1 MASEETPKGRGRPK
15 KQDGVQP
22 VKLIE
27 MEGAPGDSETVW
39 IDEKGIRIQEIE
51 LDPTKPTVHL
61 SQLRNTLLRERDG
74 YVYKVLPEGKVRI
87 EIPQT
92 KWCAIQKGFRDDA
105 IKKSKSELQYSG
117 EDYGREMKTQSVNNS
132 KFERFDADV

>member
-22 VKLIE
+22 VALVE
-27 MEGAPGDSETVW
+27 MEGAPGDSEAVW

-51 LDPTKPTVHL
+51 LDPTKPSVHL

-92 KWCAIQKGFRDDA
+92 KWFAIQKGFQDTA
-105 IKKSKSELQYSG
+105 IKQSKSEAQYIG
-117 EDYGREMKTQSVNNS
+117 ADYGRDMKIKDTIDP
-132 KFERFDADV
+132 KFERFTGS